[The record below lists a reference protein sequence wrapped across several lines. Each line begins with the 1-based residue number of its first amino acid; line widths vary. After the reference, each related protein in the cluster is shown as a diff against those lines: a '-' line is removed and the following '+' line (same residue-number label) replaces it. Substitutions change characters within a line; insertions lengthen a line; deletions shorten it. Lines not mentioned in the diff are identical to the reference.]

1 MCARDS
7 FFFKLA
13 ICAVIITFIFIPS
26 SAALADALPAQEAV
40 TITTGYTLKIRS
52 GPGTDYDQ
60 VGTVPYNTTLPVLG
74 RDEGANWVFV
84 DYAGARGWIAAWLA
98 TVSGDLSSVPVG
110 APDDGGGS
118 APPPESAGA
127 PSGVTAIPTTT
138 LRIRSGAGTDYPQVG
153 TIPAGVEVPVLAYN
167 AAANW
172 IYVDHGGAQG
182 WSAAWL
188 ATINGDLNT
197 LGSEPGTAPEA
208 APAEPAAPGP
218 VTATTIGQKLL
229 HAGPD
234 NDTERS
240 ATIPTGTV
248 VPVLGYDAV
257 EDWIYIEYEGLRGW
271 IQARFNRIS
280 GDLNSLS
287 AGPFTA
293 PAGVVGS
300 MPESFPCH
308 PQSAN
313 RCRWDYVINFQELNG
328 TPATIERMQVQ
339 YIDPGG
345 GVWVGAGSDQGWR
358 DRRLYLP
365 ANGTTQYSSWVRSS
379 ALRGGTVVINWEG
392 HDALGNTFNG
402 GTSAHLAP

>member
-1 MCARDS
+1 MNERNPFS
-7 FFFKLA
+7 FKLVV
-13 ICAVIITFIFIPS
+13 CVVIIMLIFIPS
-26 SAALADALPAQEAV
+26 SAALAAESPVQGAV
-40 TITTGYTLKIRS
+40 TITTGYTLKLRS
-52 GPGTDYDQ
+52 GPGAGYDQ
-60 VGTVPYNTTLPVLG
+60 IGTVPYNTTLPVLG

-84 DYAGARGWIAAWLA
+84 DYSGARGWIAAWLA
-98 TVSGDLSSVPVG
+98 TVSGDLNSVPVG

-118 APPPESAGA
+118 APPPESGSA

-153 TIPAGVEVPVLAYN
+153 TIPAGVEVPVLAYD

-172 IYVDHGGAQG
+172 IYVDYAGAQG

-188 ATINGDLNT
+188 ATVNGDLNT
-197 LGSEPGTAPEA
+197 LGSQPGA
-208 APAEPAAPGP
+208 APGAAPTEPPAPGP
-218 VTATTIGQKLL
+218 VTATVIGQSFL

-234 NDTERS
+234 NDTEWS
-240 ATIPTGTV
+240 VLIPGHTA

-257 EDWIYIEYEGLRGW
+257 ENWIYVEYQGLRGW
-271 IQARFNRIS
+271 INARFSRIS
-280 GDLNSLS
+280 GDPNSLS

-300 MPESFPCH
+300 MPGSFPCH

-313 RCRWDYVINFQELNG
+313 RCRWDYAINFQELNG
-328 TPATIERMQVQ
+328 TPATIERMQIQ

-358 DRRLYLP
+358 SRRLYLP
-365 ANGTTQYSSWVRSS
+365 ANGTTQYASWVRSS
-379 ALRGGTVVINWEG
+379 ELRGGTLVINWEG
-392 HDALGNTFNG
+392 HDALGNYFSG
-402 GTSAHLAP
+402 GTTAYLEP

>member
-1 MCARDS
+1 MLDRNPLS
-7 FFFKLA
+7 FKLA
-13 ICAVIITFIFIPS
+13 VCVVIIALILIPS
-26 SAALADALPAQEAV
+26 SAALAGESPAQGTV

-52 GPGTDYDQ
+52 GPGTDFEQ

-74 RDEGANWVFV
+74 RDEAANWAFV
-84 DYAGARGWIAAWLA
+84 DYNGARGWVAAWLA
-98 TVSGDLSSVPVG
+98 TVSGDLSSVPIG

-118 APPPESAGA
+118 APPPESGGA

-153 TIPAGVEVPVLAYN
+153 TIPAGVEVPVLAYD

-172 IYVDHGGAQG
+172 IYVDYGGAQG

-197 LGSEPGTAPEA
+197 LGSEPGAAPEA
-208 APAEPAAPGP
+208 APVEPSAPTP
-218 VTATTIGQKLL
+218 VTATTIGQSFL

-234 NDTERS
+234 NDTERGVL
-240 ATIPTGTV
+240 IPTRTV

-257 EDWIYIEYEGLRGW
+257 EDWIYVDYQGMRGW
-271 IQARFNRIS
+271 IKARFSRIS
-280 GDLNSLS
+280 GDLNGLS
-287 AGPFTA
+287 AGPFTT

-300 MPESFPCH
+300 MPGSFPCRS
-308 PQSAN
+308 QGSL
-313 RCRWDYVINFQELNG
+313 CRYDYVINFQELNG
-328 TPATIERMQVQ
+328 TPATIERIQIQ
-339 YIDPGG
+339 YIDAGG
-345 GVWVGAGSDQGWR
+345 SVWVATGTSQGWR

-365 ANGTTQYSSWVRSS
+365 AGGTTQYSNWVRSS

-392 HDALGNTFNG
+392 HDALGNTFSG
-402 GTSAHLAP
+402 GTTAYLEP